1 MLLYCLAHC
10 YARWVE
16 TTLVWVQGN
25 IHAEDALGKTGD
37 CIIAKCRD
45 SIRLHIAVD
54 KGRVAKPLDGQDNI
68 DVRQESARL
77 PNVQRLGQEHCWGRS
92 LGFSTVSCRLRS
104 SDSDIDHDHTG
115 RFYGYAHAIQGRCR
129 RNSTGGSL
137 SGNIP

>member
-1 MLLYCLAHC
+1 MRVLLAMLLCCLAHC

-54 KGRVAKPLDGQDNI
+54 KGRVAKPPDGQNNI
-68 DVRQESARL
+68 SVRQESARL
-77 PNVQRLGQEHCWGRS
+77 PLAQRL
-92 LGFSTVSCRLRS
+92 
-104 SDSDIDHDHTG
+104 I
-115 RFYGYAHAIQGRCR
+115 
-129 RNSTGGSL
+129 
-137 SGNIP
+137 